1 MQRLSFILAGLFGA
15 LGVASAAYASHG
27 GYADLTIGANFLLIH
42 APALIALTLL
52 PAGRLAVVNLWLLVL
67 GVVLFAGDL
76 ASRDLLGH
84 ALFPMAAPIGGMG
97 MILGWA
103 LVALR
108 GALWRKG
115 R

>member
-1 MQRLSFILAGLFGA
+1 MQRLLIILAGLFGA
-15 LGVASAAYASHG
+15 AGVASAAYASHG
-27 GYADLTIGANFLLIH
+27 GYADLAIGANFLLIH

-52 PAGRLAVVNLWLLVL
+52 PPGRLAAINAGLLVI

-84 ALFPMAAPIGGMG
+84 SLFPMAAPIGGMG
-97 MILGWA
+97 MILGWV

-108 GALWRKG
+108 GALIRK
-115 R
+115 RR